1 MPKMGFANNK
11 PAVKKTNKLHSMRK
25 IANMIFVK
33 GEAEERKP
41 LFIKMNIFV
50 LKFKQNFVLW

>member
-1 MPKMGFANNK
+1 MGFANNK